1 MIDSD
6 VITATLRGL
15 VYVGS
20 IGVAGSMLFA
30 LSYPQAMSAC
40 RAALRGQAIAG
51 FCLLLVVEPLRYVAF
66 QLAIAGGDWGLAF
79 GPDLIG
85 MGFETP
91 IGQAAATRLLAA
103 AAILFVGFRI
113 PAIGLAAAFA
123 MIGSF
128 LLEGHTAAGEMP
140 IILAALLF
148 VHLTSVHWWL
158 GALCPLLALLRNAQ
172 PATAIATIETFS
184 TRAVLVVPALLTA
197 GALLAVLLAGDYIR
211 LDSAYLQR
219 LAIKLVL
226 VAGLLA
232 IAAFNKLRLT
242 PLLGRDFQLGAA
254 RLRSSICVEISIA
267 LTVLAA
273 TAWLV
278 GAAPDS

>member
-30 LSYPQAMSAC
+30 LSYPQATSAC
-40 RAALRGQAIAG
+40 RAALRGQALAG
-51 FCLLLVVEPLRYVAF
+51 FGLLLVVEPLRYVAF

-79 GPDLIG
+79 GPGLIW

-91 IGQAAATRLLAA
+91 IGQAAAIRLLAA
-103 AAILFVGFRI
+103 AVILCVGFRF
-113 PAIGLAAAFA
+113 PAIGLVAALA
-123 MIGSF
+123 MIGAF
-128 LLEGHTAAGEMP
+128 VLEGHTAAGDMR
-140 IILAALLF
+140 IILATLLL
-148 VHLTSVHWWL
+148 VHLTAVHWWL
-158 GALCPLLALLRNAQ
+158 GALFPLLALLRYAQ

-197 GALLAVLLAGDYIR
+197 GALLVVLLAGDNIR

-219 LAIKLVL
+219 LAIKLAL
-226 VAGLLA
+226 IAGLLG
-232 IAAFNKLRLT
+232 IAALNKLRLT
-242 PLLGRDFQLGAA
+242 PLLGRDFRLGAA
-254 RLRSSICVEISIA
+254 RLRSSICVEIALA

-278 GAAPDS
+278 GTAPDT